1 MKRSKLTRPLSLLL
15 ALVLAL
21 PLTAL
26 PARAGQ
32 FTDVTDRQT
41 SMAADVLSALGI
53 VNGTGN
59 GQFSPDG
66 HLTRAQLCKMAVL
79 VLGMGDKVE
88 SQAYRT
94 IFTDM
99 GSKHWARGYVNLA
112 ATTEIPEGSG
122 ARLMLG
128 LGNGTFG
135 PDREITYQEA
145 VTLALR
151 ILGYGEEA
159 NHAWPSGALQTAARL
174 GLDQDLNIKPTD
186 PITRGQTAL
195 LFYRLLATPAKGG
208 ERPFAANM
216 GNLVDDVI
224 VLSTN
229 ATVNNQSGWVI
240 AAQDG
245 VSKSYRPAAP
255 VDSSLLGLRGSAL
268 LDGEGRFVTLLPD
281 RSSYVSA
288 AVTQIQGY
296 YLYLAGRGR
305 YTMPEDTPVYNGSS
319 YDSSVTSYKDYK
331 ASLRVGDVVTLY
343 LDGAGRVTGLFRS
356 EASPEAGFMVVRSA
370 PVSAYSF
377 LPLTGG
383 EPIYTVRK
391 NGAAISLADIRQY
404 DVVTYDPISR
414 VLDVCDVRLTC
425 VYENAYPSPEAPSSI
440 TAAGGNSF
448 TVLAN
453 AMNDFAGRRLG
464 DSITLLLTGNGMVAG
479 ALSQSSWGW
488 GYNSTSNALGVLV
501 IKDNGESE
509 FELLGCKKALKLN
522 EASMAQ
528 LPSYTSGLFNAYSNQ
543 RGILSLQS
551 AGTYGR
557 GQFYPSSMTLGSM
570 RVSPGVRI
578 YERLAGGAMQARSL
592 TDLPASVSVTQY
604 HVDSSGLVD
613 LIILGS
619 YSGDGVEYRRID
631 VLNGYRVTMVDPGF
645 VPDPSDPDSEGEFR
659 YPTYERTPAQQ
670 ISVDGGEPIH
680 VADGRSISSGYAQ
693 LATNSEGEVI
703 YANYLRAIPNVPS
716 SAFYVQDGVT
726 YVQTNQGLLQVADDV
741 QCYNIAASYSTSS
754 YPPAWV
760 NSGMWSNNLWQGD
773 WPEGW
778 EMQWFPSAPSIVKFP
793 TLSDCRNFSATL
805 TLYVDSVG
813 QRVRVIEAK

>member
-1 MKRSKLTRPLSLLL
+1 MKHSKLKKALSLLL
-15 ALVLAL
+15 SLALVL

-26 PARAGQ
+26 PASAGQ
-32 FTDVTDRQT
+32 FRDVTDSQT

-59 GQFSPDG
+59 GEFSPDG
-66 HLTRAQLCKMAVL
+66 HLTRDQLCKMAVL

-112 ATTEIPEGSG
+112 ATTEVPEGSG

-159 NHAWPSGALQTAARL
+159 NRAWPSGALQTAARL
-174 GLDQDLNIKPTD
+174 GLDADLNIIKPTD

-195 LFYRLLATPAKGG
+195 MFYRLLATPAKGG
-208 ERPFAANM
+208 EQPFAAGM
-216 GNLVDDVI
+216 GDLVDDVI

-240 AAQDG
+240 TAQG
-245 VSKSYRPAAP
+245 GSTTAYRPTAP
-255 VDSSLLGLRGSAL
+255 VDSSLVGLRGAAL
-268 LDGEGRFVTLLPD
+268 LDEEGRFVTLLPD

-305 YTMPEDTPVYNGSS
+305 YTMPEDTPVYSGAS
-319 YDSSVTSYKDYK
+319 YDSSVTAYKDYM

-343 LDGAGRVTGLFRS
+343 LDGAGKVTGLFRS
-356 EASPEAGFMVVRSA
+356 EASPESGFIVVRST
-370 PVSAYSF
+370 PVNAYSF

-383 EPIYTVRK
+383 EQVYTVRK
-391 NGAAISLADIRQY
+391 NGATISLSDIKQY

-425 VYENAYPSPEAPSSI
+425 VYENAYPSPESPSTV
-440 TAAGGNSF
+440 TAAGGNTF
-448 TVLAN
+448 TVLAD
-453 AMNDFAGRRLG
+453 AASSFYGRRLG
-464 DSITLLLTGNGMVAG
+464 DSITLLLTSNGMVAG
-479 ALSQSSWGW
+479 VLNQSGWDGW
-488 GYNSTSNALGVLV
+488 GYTSSNALGVLV
-501 IKDNGESE
+501 GDE
-509 FELLGCKKALKLN
+509 FQLLGCSKTLHLN
-522 EASMAQ
+522 EASKLQ
-528 LPSYTSGLFNAYSNQ
+528 LQGYATGLFNAYSAQ

-551 AGTYGR
+551 AGSYSG
-557 GQFYPSSMTLGSM
+557 GQFSLSNMTLGST

-578 YERLAGGAMQARSL
+578 YERLSGGVMKARSL
-592 TDLPASVSVTQY
+592 SDLPANVSVIQY

-613 LIILGS
+613 LIIIGS

-631 VLNGYRVTMVDPGF
+631 VLNGYKVKEIDPGF
-645 VPDPSDPDSEGEFR
+645 VPDFDDPDYESKFQ
-659 YPTYERTPAQQ
+659 YPTYERTSAQQ
-670 ISVDGGEPIH
+670 VSVDGGEPID
-680 VADGRSISSGYAQ
+680 VADGRHLTTGYAQ
-693 LATNSEGEVI
+693 ISVDVDGTVA
-703 YANYLRAIPNVPS
+703 YANYLRAIFDVPS
-716 SAFYVQDGVT
+716 SAFYTQDGVT
-726 YVQTNQGLLQVADDV
+726 YVQTSQGVLQVADDV
-741 QCYNIAASYSTSS
+741 QCYNIAASYSSSTSLT
-754 YPPAWV
+754 PPWM
-760 NSGMWSNNLWQGD
+760 NNGMWSGNLWQGE
-773 WPEGW
+773 WPENW
-778 EMQWFPSAPSIVKFP
+778 PMQWFPSAPTIVKFP
-793 TLSDCRNFSATL
+793 TLSDCRNFSSTL

-813 QRVRVIEAK
+813 QRVRVIEAQ

>member
-1 MKRSKLTRPLSLLL
+1 MKRSKLTRTLSMLL

-21 PLTAL
+21 SLTAL
-26 PARAGQ
+26 PANAGQ
-32 FTDVTDRQT
+32 FMDVTDSQT
-41 SMAADVLSALGI
+41 SLAADVLSALGI

-79 VLGMGDKVE
+79 VLGMGEKVE
-88 SQAYRT
+88 AQSYRT

-112 ATTEIPEGSG
+112 ATTEVPEGSG

-159 NHAWPSGALQTAARL
+159 NYAWPSGAIQTAARL
-174 GLDQDLNIKPTD
+174 GLDQDLNIHKPTD

-208 ERPFAANM
+208 ERPFAAGM
-216 GNLVDDVI
+216 GDLVDDVI
-224 VLSTN
+224 ILSTN

-240 AAQDG
+240 AAQGG

-296 YLYLAGRGR
+296 YLYLSGRGR
-305 YTMPEDTPVYNGSS
+305 YTMAEDTPVYNGSS

-343 LDGAGRVTGLFRS
+343 LDGTGKVTGLFRS
-356 EASPEAGFMVVRSA
+356 EASPEAGFMVVRSTS
-370 PVSAYSF
+370 VSAYSF

-383 EPIYTVRK
+383 AQIYAVRK
-391 NGAAISLADIRQY
+391 NGAAISLSDIKQY
-404 DVVTYDPISR
+404 DVVTYDPISK

-440 TAAGGNSF
+440 TAAGANSF

-464 DSITLLLTGNGMVAG
+464 DSITLLLTSNGMVAG
-479 ALSQSSWGW
+479 VLSQAGWGW
-488 GYNSTSNALGVLV
+488 GYNSSSNALGVV
-501 IKDNGESE
+501 VGDE
-509 FELLGCKKALKLN
+509 FQLLGCSKKLHLN
-522 EASMAQ
+522 ETSMAQ
-528 LPSYTSGLFNAYSNQ
+528 LSGYTSGLFNAYSNQ
-543 RGILSLQS
+543 RGVLSLQS
-551 AGTYGR
+551 AGTYGG

-578 YERLAGGAMQARSL
+578 YERLVNNGLRARSL

-613 LIILGS
+613 MMILGS
-619 YSGDGVEYRRID
+619 YSGDGVGMEYVRVD
-631 VLNGYRVTMVDPGF
+631 VLNGYKVSTETIPIGSSESDEESTGKVELIHKRLRTQWVSFDGADP
-645 VPDPSDPDSEGEFR
+645 VEMDTVNH
-659 YPTYERTPAQQ
+659 YP
-670 ISVDGGEPIH
+670 H
-680 VADGRSISSGYAQ
+680 SGYIQ
-693 LATNSEGEVI
+693 RSNGNTVS
-703 YANYLRAIPNVPS
+703 YAYLRAISDVPS
-716 SAFYVQDGVT
+716 SAFYTQDGVT
-726 YVQTNQGLLQVADDV
+726 YVQTSQGVLQVADDV
-741 QCYNIAASYSTSS
+741 QCYNIAASYSPSS
-754 YPPAWV
+754 YPPSWV
-760 NSGMWSNNLWQGD
+760 NSGMWVNNLWQGD

-793 TLSDCRNFSATL
+793 TLADCRNFSTTL

>member
-1 MKRSKLTRPLSLLL
+1 MKRSKLTRALSLLL

-21 PLTAL
+21 SLTAL
-26 PARAGQ
+26 PASAGQ
-32 FTDVTDRQT
+32 FMDVTDSQT

-79 VLGMGDKVE
+79 VLGLGDKVE
-88 SQAYRT
+88 SQSYRT

-112 ATTEIPEGSG
+112 AATEVPEGSG

-159 NHAWPSGALQTAARL
+159 NRAWPSGAIQTANRL
-174 GLDQDLNIKPTD
+174 GLDQDLNIHKPTD

-216 GNLVDDVI
+216 GDLVDDVI
-224 VLSTN
+224 ILSTS

-240 AAQDG
+240 AAQGG

-296 YLYLAGRGR
+296 YLYLSGRGR
-305 YTMPEDTPVYNGSS
+305 YTMSEDTPVYNGSS
-319 YDSSVTSYKDYK
+319 YDSSVKNYKDYM
-331 ASLRVGDVVTLY
+331 ADLRVGDVVTLY

-370 PVSAYSF
+370 SVSAYSF

-383 EPIYTVRK
+383 AQIYTVRK
-391 NGAAISLADIRQY
+391 NGAVISLADIKQY
-404 DVVTYDPISR
+404 DVVTYDPISK

-448 TVLAN
+448 TVLAD
-453 AMNDFAGRRLG
+453 AMRDFAGRRLG
-464 DSITLLLTGNGMVAG
+464 DSITLLLTSNGMVAG
-479 ALSQSSWGW
+479 VLSQSGWGW
-488 GYNSTSNALGVLV
+488 GYNSSSNALGVLMG
-501 IKDNGESE
+501 DE
-509 FELLGCKKALKLN
+509 FQLLGCKKTLKLN
-522 EASMAQ
+522 EDSMAQ
-528 LPSYTSGLFNAYSNQ
+528 LPGYTSGLFNAYSNQ

-551 AGTYGR
+551 AGTYGG

-578 YERLAGGAMQARSL
+578 YERLAGGVMQARSL

-613 LIILGS
+613 MIILGS

-631 VLNGYRVTMVDPGF
+631 VLNGYRVDQIDPGYIPN
-645 VPDPSDPDSEGEFR
+645 PDDPDDEGQFR
-659 YPTYERTPAQQ
+659 YPTYERKAAQQ
-670 ISVDGGEPIH
+670 VSVDGATPVD
-680 VADGRSISSGYAQ
+680 VADGRTLSSGYAQ
-693 LATNSEGEVI
+693 LATNSDGQVV

-716 SAFYVQDGVT
+716 SAFYTQNGIT
-726 YVQTNQGLLQVADDV
+726 YVQTSQGVLQVADDA
-741 QCYNIAASYSTSS
+741 QYYNIAASCSTSS
-754 YPPAWV
+754 YPPSWV
-760 NSGMWSNNLWQGD
+760 NSGMWVNNLWQGD
-773 WPEGW
+773 WPEAW
-778 EMQWFPSAPSIVKFP
+778 EMQWFPSAPSTVKFP
-793 TLSDCRNFSATL
+793 TLADCRNFSTTL